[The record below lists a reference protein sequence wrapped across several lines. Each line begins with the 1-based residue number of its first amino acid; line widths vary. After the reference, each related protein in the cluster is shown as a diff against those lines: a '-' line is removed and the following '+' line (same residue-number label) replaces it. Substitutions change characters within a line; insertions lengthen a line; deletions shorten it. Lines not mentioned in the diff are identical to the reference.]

1 MMHILFI
8 HQSFPGQFGA
18 IANAMAKAGHQVI
31 SMADMA
37 MIRQHPGLHSSIKH
51 LYYAT
56 PKASQAST
64 HQYLRDTERHIRR
77 GQEVC
82 RSLEQLKSHG
92 FYPDVIVVHPGWGES
107 LFLKEAFPKAR
118 VIGYFE
124 YYYQDR
130 GGDVGFDP
138 DFPAKMDD
146 LAKIRIKN
154 TTQLLSLTACDD
166 GVSPTLWQKSRYPKE
181 FQSKIKVIHEG
192 INTVTLKPNHEATFK
207 YGTHQFKYGDEM
219 VTYVAR
225 NLEPYRGIHS
235 FLRSLPILQKLRPS
249 AQVIIVGGDDVSY
262 GRRLPN
268 NAPYR
273 EKYQKELADKVD
285 WSKVHFVGQL
295 PYTEY
300 LKVLQISAC
309 HVYLTYPFVLS
320 WSMLEAMS
328 VGCVLVASSTE
339 PVKEVITDQQN
350 GILVDFFSHQEMAQS
365 IANVL
370 SNPKKYL
377 PIRENARKTILQKYD
392 QQSICIPQWKDF
404 ILGK

>member
-1 MMHILFI
+1 
-8 HQSFPGQFGA
+8 
-18 IANAMAKAGHQVI
+18 
-31 SMADMA
+31 
-37 MIRQHPGLHSSIKH
+37 
-51 LYYAT
+51 
-56 PKASQAST
+56 
-64 HQYLRDTERHIRR
+64 
-77 GQEVC
+77 
-82 RSLEQLKSHG
+82 
-92 FYPDVIVVHPGWGES
+92 
-107 LFLKEAFPKAR
+107 
-118 VIGYFE
+118 
-124 YYYQDR
+124 
-130 GGDVGFDP
+130 
-138 DFPAKMDD
+138 MDD

-192 INTVTLKPNHEATFK
+192 INTVSLKPNHEATFQC
-207 YGTHQFKYGDEM
+207 GTHQFKYGDEM

-235 FLRSLPILQKLRPS
+235 FLRCLPILQKLRPS

-273 EKYQKELADKVD
+273 EKYQQELADKVD

-295 PYTEY
+295 SYTEY

-339 PVKEVITDQQN
+339 PVKEVIKDQQN
-350 GILVDFFSHQEMAQS
+350 GLLVDFFSHQEMAQS

-370 SNPKKYL
+370 ANPKKYL

>member
-1 MMHILFI
+1 MQILFI

-18 IANAMAKAGHQVI
+18 IANAMAEAGHQVV

-37 MIRQHPGLHSSIKH
+37 MPRKHLGLHSSIKH

-64 HQYLRDTERHIRR
+64 HKYLRDTERHIRR
-77 GQEVC
+77 GQEVF
-82 RSLEQLKSHG
+82 RSLEQLKALA

-118 VIGYFE
+118 VISYFE
-124 YYYQDR
+124 YYYQDQ

-138 DFPAKMDD
+138 DFPAKIDD
-146 LAKIRIKN
+146 LAKIRVKN
-154 TTQLLSLTACDD
+154 TTQLLSLTACDE
-166 GVSPTLWQKSRYPKE
+166 GVSPTSWQKSRYPKE

-192 INTVTLKPNHEATFK
+192 INTASVKPNHEATFQ
-207 YGTHQFKYGDEM
+207 YGELQFKYGDEV

-235 FLRSLPILQKLRPS
+235 FLRSLAHLQKLRPN
-249 AQVIIVGGDDVSY
+249 AHVLIVGGDDVSY

-273 EKYQKELADKVD
+273 EKYQNELGNKVD
-285 WSKVHFVGQL
+285 WSKVHFIGKL
-295 PYTEY
+295 PYIEY

-328 VGCVLVASSTE
+328 VGCILIASSTE
-339 PVKEVITDQQN
+339 PVKEVIQNKQN
-350 GILVDFFSHQEMAQS
+350 GLLVDFFNHEEIAES

-370 SNPKKYL
+370 SNPKQYL
-377 PIRENARKTILQKYD
+377 TLRENARTTILNKYD
-392 QQSICIPQWKDF
+392 QQSICMPQWKEF
-404 ILGK
+404 ILGH